1 MRFHMSLGRSL
12 LALCFGSLLFTV
24 KLSAAPTFGASP
36 AGGKLMVNVDNPNFR
51 KLVVALPRFQ
61 VAPGG
66 DEELRRLAQ
75 EGPQELGRLLG
86 FSGFFNIMAEAAYPA
101 TLTKSLAPYGSTGLE
116 GVDMP
121 QWRSIG
127 VESLTIGEL
136 SREDGDITVALRT
149 IDIHQ
154 SKLLLGKKYSKVKAA
169 QFKRVMA
176 KYADRLLEAYTG
188 KKGIFSS
195 KLVFVGRPAK
205 GAPKQIYVSEFD
217 GSNPVAITSGSAP
230 HLSPAWSRNGA
241 YITYTSY
248 EDGNPD
254 LFIYEVATGKRRK
267 LSGRKGLNSGGNW
280 SPQDKVVAFT
290 GSVDGDADIYLVNPD
305 GEKVK
310 PLIRGPGLDVDPTF
324 SPDGKWMAFVSGR
337 YGNPHIFRAEL
348 KWEGESEIR
357 VVADKR
363 LTYAGWYNATPAW
376 TPESDKIVFAG
387 YDKDIDR
394 FDMFMMN
401 PDGTELERLTIR
413 SGDNERPSFSPNGQM
428 IVFQSNRTQGRDIK
442 GISQLFV
449 MNRDGSN
456 QRQLNTG
463 LYEAQTPS
471 WGPQIEE

>member
-1 MRFHMSLGRSL
+1 VRVYISRRFLPVLSWMGSVI
-12 LALCFGSLLFTV
+12 LALGVSGTPGM
-24 KLSAAPTFGASP
+24 AASP
-36 AGGKLMVNVDNPNFR
+36 AGGKLMVNVDNPSFR

-61 VAPGG
+61 VAPGSD
-66 DEELRRLAQ
+66 DELKNMAQ
-75 EGPQELGRLLG
+75 EGPGELGRLLSY
-86 FSGFFNIMAEAAYPA
+86 SGFFNVMSEAAYPVA
-101 TLTKSLAPYGSTGLE
+101 VTKSLATLGGTGVE
-116 GVDMP
+116 GVDMT
-121 QWRSIG
+121 QWRSLG

-136 SREDGDITVALRT
+136 SRDGSDITVALRT
-149 IDIHQ
+149 VDIHQ
-154 SKLLLGKKYSKVKAA
+154 SKLLLGKKYSKVTRA
-169 QFKRVMA
+169 QFKKVMA

-195 KLVFVGRPAK
+195 KMVFVGRPAK
-205 GAPKQIYVSEFD
+205 GTSKQIYLSEFD
-217 GSNPVAITSGSAP
+217 GSNAVAITSGSAP
-230 HLSPAWSRNGA
+230 HLSPAWSRDGSH
-241 YITYTSY
+241 ITYTSY

-254 LFIYEVATGKRRK
+254 LFIYEVATGKKRK

-280 SPQDKVVAFT
+280 GPGDKLVAFT
-290 GSVDGDADIYLVNPD
+290 GSVEGDADIYLVNPN
-305 GEKVK
+305 GEKVR

-348 KWEGESEIR
+348 KWEGDSEAR
-357 VVADKR
+357 VVSDKR

-401 PDGTELERLTIR
+401 PDGTDLERLTIR
-413 SGDNERPSFSPNGQM
+413 AGDNERPSFSPNGQM

-442 GISQLFV
+442 SVSQLYV

-456 QRQLNTG
+456 QRPLKTG

-471 WGPQIEE
+471 WGPQVEE